1 MKKLMLCS
9 ILSTLFINSY
19 SQDTTCTYFTGDRVI
34 EFDYQTSEIITE
46 EVMDGKSY
54 IIEVGYRD
62 VLCLDLSDGKKRF
75 RKVITHYD
83 DGEKTTQILDSKDNI
98 YYSPMGPV
106 RIEVR
111 RPTILKIGYSPP
123 LTHK

>member
-9 ILSTLFINSY
+9 VLSILSFNSY

-54 IIEVGYRD
+54 IIEVGYRE
-62 VLCLDLSDGKKRF
+62 VLCLDLSDEKNRF

-83 DGEKTTQILDSKDNI
+83 NGDKTSQILDSKDNV
-98 YYSPMGPV
+98 YYSPVGPV

-111 RPTILKIGYSPP
+111 RPRILKI
-123 LTHK
+123 

>member
-9 ILSTLFINSY
+9 ILLVLFINSY
-19 SQDTTCTYFTGDRVI
+19 SQDTICTYFTGYRVI

-62 VLCLDLSDGKKRF
+62 ALCLDLSDGKKRF

-83 DGEKTTQILDSKDNI
+83 DGEKTTQILNSKDNG
-98 YYSPMGPV
+98 YFSPIGPV

-111 RPTILKIGYSPP
+111 RPTILKI
-123 LTHK
+123 

>member
-9 ILSTLFINSY
+9 ILSILFINSY
-19 SQDTTCTYFTGDRVI
+19 SQDTICTYFQGERVI
-34 EFDYQTSEIITE
+34 EFNYQTSEIISETVME
-46 EVMDGKSY
+46 EKSY
-54 IIEVGYRD
+54 VIDVGYRE

-83 DGEKTTQILDSKDNI
+83 DGDKTSQILDSKDDV
-98 YYSPMGPV
+98 YFSPVGPI

-111 RPTILKIGYSPP
+111 RPTILKI
-123 LTHK
+123 